1 MKNALT
7 GQIRN
12 LNQEFRL
19 GGLIIYHSFTL
30 SQTKLPLKKSAI
42 FVKIQWKVAIYA
54 GCQNKFIVQHPAHFL
69 LFLKDQPVKP
79 RPHSQI
85 SFKSWLYN
93 VGLEL
98 RFFLFKSMLWW
109 LEKLVFRLFELK
121 QLKQSENQLFKPPK
135 HWF

>member
-1 MKNALT
+1 M

-19 GGLIIYHSFTL
+19 GGLFIYHSFT
-30 SQTKLPLKKSAI
+30 AI

-69 LFLKDQPVKP
+69 LFLKAPPVKP

-135 HWF
+135 H

>member
-1 MKNALT
+1 LKNALT

-69 LFLKDQPVKP
+69 LFLKAPPV
-79 RPHSQI
+79 
-85 SFKSWLYN
+85 
-93 VGLEL
+93 
-98 RFFLFKSMLWW
+98 
-109 LEKLVFRLFELK
+109 
-121 QLKQSENQLFKPPK
+121 
-135 HWF
+135 